1 MMQMKCPSLFLISTI
16 GVIQSSDS
24 LYIRDLKLKPASI
37 ARIYK
42 NNVRQKGVFMLGLI
56 RPVTFIHTVTAISLL
71 LPKFKM
77 EVFLEVL

>member
-56 RPVTFIHTVTAISLL
+56 RPVTFHPYCYRHFPTVT
-71 LPKFKM
+71 K
-77 EVFLEVL
+77 V